1 MLEHFGVFT
10 ILPPTGAVESRYEW
24 IMVGLNAQLMSGR
37 WTQYGVQ
44 GLEAVDVDVAGLCR
58 QVGLSYDAL
67 TDPSAWVDHSLFAKL
82 WAKAVRTSSDPN
94 LGLLA
99 AQRFK
104 PAANDLLLHLL
115 ISCRT
120 LGDGIDRATSFFEL
134 AGDLVGPK
142 FIRRSTE
149 SVFRLADRKADHNAW
164 VEFRLG
170 AYLRFAQM
178 AAHQS
183 LHASEARFRHR
194 DRGAPGE
201 LYARVYACPV
211 KFSAIENC
219 LVLPDEV
226 LELPLPNACEETA
239 HALHEAASGA
249 FLAPNASTVDGQV
262 RLLVRAELPEGD
274 HSESNVARMLHM
286 SERTLKRRLAQTGWS
301 FTDLVDDVRRRLV
314 LDLLLS
320 TRGTLEEV
328 ARQVGYS
335 SAGSLVR
342 AVKRWTGHTPATLRT
357 ARAAQRGA

>member
-1 MLEHFGVFT
+1 
-10 ILPPTGAVESRYEW
+10 
-24 IMVGLNAQLMSGR
+24 MVGLNAQLMSGR

-44 GLEAVDVDVAGLCR
+44 GLEAVDVDVESLCR
-58 QVGLSYDAL
+58 QLGISYDAL
-67 TDPSAWVDHSLFAKL
+67 TDPTAWVDHSLIAKL
-82 WAKAVRTSSDPN
+82 WARAVRTSSEPN
-94 LGLLA
+94 LGLRA
-99 AQRFK
+99 AQRFR

-149 SVFRLADRKADHNAW
+149 NIFRLADRESDHSAW
-164 VEFRLG
+164 VEFRLA
-170 AYLRFAQM
+170 AYWRFAQM

-183 LHASEARFRHR
+183 LHASEVRFRHA
-194 DRGAPGE
+194 DRGAPRE

-211 KFSAIENC
+211 KFSAMENC
-219 LVLPDEV
+219 LVLPEQV

-239 HALHEAASGA
+239 NALHEAASVA
-249 FLAPNASTVDGQV
+249 LLAPDSTSIPGQV
-262 RLLVRAELPEGD
+262 RLLVRAELPDGD

-286 SERTLKRRLAQTGWS
+286 SGRTLKRRLAATGWS

-320 TRGTLEEV
+320 TPGTLGEV
-328 ARQVGYS
+328 AHQVGYS

-342 AVKRWTGHTPATLRT
+342 AVKRWTGHTPATLRK
-357 ARAAQRGA
+357 ARTAQRGV